1 MKRVWLGLAV
11 LVCLGSSSGCCL
23 VDRIFHCHHGWC
35 GPSTYEDCC
44 WEGHDCGGCGGC
56 QGGGCDSCGGGC
68 DSCGGGGCDS
78 CGGGGDYGCTDCGSG
93 EMYADSYS
101 DGGMQG
107 PMVAS
112 GAGCASGNCAGGPGC
127 AGGHCNLA
135 ARRMANMQGPPGPP
149 TAAVTY
155 PYYTNRGPR
164 DFLARNPGNIGP

>member
-1 MKRVWLGLAV
+1 MKRVLLSLAM
-11 LVCLGSSSGCCL
+11 LAFLGSSTGCCL

-56 QGGGCDSCGGGC
+56 CDTGCDSCGGGC
-68 DSCGGGGCDS
+68 DSCGGGGCSSGGCSS
-78 CGGGGDYGCTDCGSG
+78 CGGGSYDTGCTGCGG
-93 EMYADSYS
+93 GDMYADS
-101 DGGMQG
+101 GMHGG
-107 PMVAS
+107 PMM
-112 GAGCASGNCAGGPGC
+112 AGGPGC
-127 AGGHCNLA
+127 ANGHCNLA
-135 ARRMANMQGPPGPP
+135 ARRLANTQGPPGPP